1 MTHRNASL
9 TPRGR
14 RQLAHLV
21 VDEGWSYR
29 RAAERFQVAPATARK
44 WAERYRAGAS
54 MADQSSRPRTSPTR
68 KPAAED
74 QIRETI
80 RPVGFPSD
88 WLSLQ
93 IPRSKLSGSCI
104 AIRCRC

>member
-44 WAERYRAGAS
+44 WVSGIVPVHRWRTRVPDPAPVPPGHRQPSKTRSSICGSGARLPIGLA
-54 MADQSSRPRTSPTR
+54 MR
-68 KPAAED
+68 
-74 QIRETI
+74 
-80 RPVGFPSD
+80 F
-88 WLSLQ
+88 
-93 IPRSKLSGSCI
+93 RS
-104 AIRCRC
+104 AVHR